1 MPDPTHSCLTPHTNI
16 LSSYQTVV
24 IGYPTHC
31 HPEASR
37 KICAK
42 PYPRRTSKIPSPSSC
57 SPHVGARH
65 FGGGPYST
73 FSALLTS
80 HKSILMPDPIHVRHI
95 SEASGRFKKAWPEL
109 YRRERRLACSILK
122 DGPFVFNSPI
132 IYSHSD
138 SKKQKEGLFT
148 RNEGSLGKQSRSSG
162 RWRRTALQDG
172 EFCPQGSLETIPK
185 KGQMALR
192 MRRV

>member
-95 SEASGRFKKAWPEL
+95 SEASGRFKKACPEPL
-109 YRRERRLACSILK
+109 RLCSGQAWRRKGRQWLGVSRRGQTIALLILK
-122 DGPFVFNSPI
+122 GETIVCARSVLPVREHGKLVRTPLTVFFNSPLLG
-132 IYSHSD
+132 
-138 SKKQKEGLFT
+138 EG
-148 RNEGSLGKQSRSSG
+148 GSIQ
-162 RWRRTALQDG
+162 
-172 EFCPQGSLETIPK
+172 
-185 KGQMALR
+185 
-192 MRRV
+192 